1 MRETEK
7 KIKKKMEIKFI
18 SQMARLR
25 MVLESNDTENLS
37 KLLKENKYL
46 SYTKID
52 YMIENAILKGNKEV
66 IEMMREYFRD
76 NDDREWEFNLMIA
89 YESMEEIDKFY
100 QKYAIFVN
108 LKEVFKIFFFS
119 SYFFF

>member
-1 MRETEK
+1 
-7 KIKKKMEIKFI
+7 
-18 SQMARLR
+18 MARLR

-108 LKEVFKIFFFS
+108 LKQVFKIFFFS